1 MISVARGPEPAE
13 LRKERRVW
21 LARAILAKQSGKPP
35 EFAGYDLMKDMLV
48 RVLHSKCCYCE
59 MELRKEG
66 NPVEHFRP
74 KAGVQNSG
82 QSKIDNSRYWW
93 LAWTWENLLF
103 ACGRCNTNHKKN
115 QFPLMSASVPL
126 TEKSVDVDSEQALLI
141 DPSRM
146 DPRLHIQFQET
157 RTGHWLPVP
166 VNGSP
171 RGKATIQV
179 LRLDEEDDNRF
190 AHVQDRV
197 LPQVEQ
203 LVAMIAL
210 GFPSQV
216 IKTWDRTK
224 QMLFS
229 DKMPFQSVSWDV
241 LAQKIPEKTRCKW
254 GLVLP
259 KLGHTETLSQTP
271 LFDQTDDPPEF
282 AELDE
287 DLKLQIRALGD
298 RAESSQVLPILQ
310 RLRLL
315 REWKD
320 DELAR
325 LLGRSVP
332 TVQGYLRTSV

>member
-13 LRKERRVW
+13 LRKARRVW
-21 LARAILAKQSGKPP
+21 LARAILAKQSGNPP
-35 EFAGYDLMKDMLV
+35 DFAGYDVMKDTLV

-66 NPVEHFRP
+66 NPIEHFRP

-82 QSKIDNSRYWW
+82 QPEMDGSRYWW
-93 LAWTWENLLF
+93 LTWTWENLLF
-103 ACGRCNTNHKKN
+103 ACDRCNTNHKKN
-115 QFPLMSASVPL
+115 QFPLETGSTPL
-126 TEKSVDVDSEQALLI
+126 PERSVDVDSEQALLI

-171 RGKATIQV
+171 HGKATIQV
-179 LRLDEEDDNRF
+179 LKLDEEDDNRF
-190 AHVQDRV
+190 AHVRNRV

-203 LVAMIAL
+203 LLAMIAL
-210 GFPSQV
+210 GFPYQ
-216 IKTWDRTK
+216 ITKTWDRTK

-229 DKMPFQSVSWDV
+229 DKMPFQSVSRDV
-241 LAQKIPEKTRCKW
+241 LAQKIPEATRSKW

-259 KLGHTETLSQTP
+259 KLGQVETPIQTP
-271 LFDQTDDPPEF
+271 LFDVKDDPPEF

-287 DLKLQIRALGD
+287 DLKLQLRALGASAE
-298 RAESSQVLPILQ
+298 RAQVFALMQ

-315 REWKD
+315 RDWKD

-325 LLGRSVP
+325 LLGRSVS
-332 TVQGYLRTSV
+332 TVQGYLRDSS